1 MFYADRLGVDK
12 VYAKICDFS
21 ERFGPLYW
29 EPPKLLQELAEKGG
43 RFSEL

>member
-12 VYAKICDFS
+12 VYATICGFS

-29 EPPKLLQELAEKGG
+29 EPPKLLRELAEQGG